1 MLASIKKVD
10 LSAMEMTNLHTVTCP
25 SRDLKDFQKK
35 RINQTLGLRT
45 TVARADGPLA
55 DGVQSTNEL
64 LMAMLAVH
72 SANAQRQIEQNP
84 GNLYLRGSTETM
96 MMFQ

>member
-35 RINQTLGLRT
+35 RINQTLGPCPT
-45 TVARADGPLA
+45 LA
-55 DGVQSTNEL
+55 KEYRPPAAGVKSTNKL
-64 LMAMLAVH
+64 LMAML
-72 SANAQRQIEQNP
+72 
-84 GNLYLRGSTETM
+84 
-96 MMFQ
+96 